1 MTAVG
6 EAPNLDLLEDPLLS
20 AAELKKMKD

>member
-1 MTAVG
+1 MRAVG

-20 AAELKKMKD
+20 AAELKKMD